1 LASNA
6 SFYPSIAAVPHR
18 VVSFIN
24 VVGCGTCPSNGIR
37 QNRRQVI
44 ESATSRHNNSY
55 PRPCRDFR
63 NINRRYVSIGVDGR
77 PNLGGEERPERGEEH
92 LVVQQPIH
100 PLELHRQPPDLL
112 REHRLPQTDLIS
124 MSP

>member
-1 LASNA
+1 
-6 SFYPSIAAVPHR
+6 

-24 VVGCGTCPSNGIR
+24 VVGCGTLPSNGIR

-77 PNLGGEERPERGEEH
+77 PNLGSKNGLNGAKNTSSSNSRSTR
-92 LVVQQPIH
+92 
-100 PLELHRQPPDLL
+100 
-112 REHRLPQTDLIS
+112 
-124 MSP
+124 